1 MRTRSL
7 NLKRGTNP
15 KERKKKN
22 NKTIELLQTTTRK
35 QYKAYYCYNKWTKS
49 DYTRDQY
56 AIWKLRLEN
65 GI

>member
-1 MRTRSL
+1 MNCKKLTTSVMRTRSL

-35 QYKAYYCYNKWTKS
+35 QYKAYYCYNK
-49 DYTRDQY
+49 
-56 AIWKLRLEN
+56 
-65 GI
+65 